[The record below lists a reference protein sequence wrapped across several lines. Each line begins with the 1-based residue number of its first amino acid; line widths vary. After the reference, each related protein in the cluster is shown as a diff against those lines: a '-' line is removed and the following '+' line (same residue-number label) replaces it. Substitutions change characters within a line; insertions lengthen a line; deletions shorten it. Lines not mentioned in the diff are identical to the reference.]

1 MTEKC
6 TFGLLIKSQS
16 TFQNH
21 LRHVSLAFFPVQK
34 KTQKHTSPINHGYF
48 SGRCS
53 TKGTTSR
60 RQGVSLLENEDL
72 FTPSSSERILKESFN
87 FLYGGQRPFNGYPH
101 SLLKV
106 LLTCSFPNRM
116 IVSQCYT
123 QKAWGAK
130 SGLRLRPIIGL
141 CNWGGKL
148 VTCTYDI
155 SAF

>member
-1 MTEKC
+1 MTAKC
-6 TFGLLIKSQS
+6 TSGLLIKSQS

-106 LLTCSFPNRM
+106 LLTCSFPKQDDCQLVLHLESM
-116 IVSQCYT
+116 GS
-123 QKAWGAK
+123 KEWLEAK
-130 SGLRLRPIIGL
+130 TN
-141 CNWGGKL
+141 NWPL
-148 VTCTYDI
+148 
-155 SAF
+155 